1 MLVVVAHDRDAAARS
16 LVERWRAAGED
27 AAVLGPADL
36 SRRGWRFDVGGD
48 GGTSVI
54 DGRLVETRALQGVI
68 VRLVAVTAGELPAI
82 HPEDRVYA
90 AAEMHAFLLAWL
102 DALPCP
108 VLNRPLPVNLSGVP
122 SGTEAWN
129 VRARRLGIA
138 ARACR
143 RVVNLGLSSP
153 TPVPGPRPVSV
164 DVVGSRA
171 FTGPARREAE
181 AHDPFAAAAI
191 ALAAEAGV
199 ELLRCLFD
207 AASPEVPVLLD
218 AGPWVDLASPAVADA
233 LTERLLGFVHGP
245 AVGPPFPGGRVA
257 LA

>member
-1 MLVVVAHDRDAAARS
+1 MLVVVAHDRDVAARS

-36 SRRGWRFDVGGD
+36 SRRGWRFGVGGD
-48 GGTSVI
+48 GGTAVI
-54 DGRLVETRALQGVI
+54 AGRVVETSALRGVI
-68 VRLVAVTAGELPAI
+68 VRLVAVTAAELPAI
-82 HPEDRVYA
+82 HPEDRAYA

-138 ARACR
+138 ARAWR
-143 RVVNLGLSSP
+143 RVVNLGVP
-153 TPVPGPRPVSV
+153 APPPVPEPRAVSV

-181 AHDPFAAAAI
+181 AHDCFAAAAI
-191 ALAAEAGV
+191 ALAADVGV
-199 ELLRCLFD
+199 ELLRCVFD
-207 AASPEVPVLLD
+207 PASLDVPVLVD

-245 AVGPPFPGGRVA
+245 TVAPTFPGGKAA